1 MPCKIRPAAVL
12 LFVGAIAGPALA
24 NPTSFTRL
32 GFLPGAL
39 YSDAFA
45 VSASGAVVAGVGQIN
60 GHDRAFRWTSSGGM
74 IDLGVL
80 PRPGYDIS
88 GAFGITPDGVTIVG
102 GSQNSMSP
110 DPSGHSFRWTAA
122 TGLVDLGD

>member
-1 MPCKIRPAAVL
+1 MLLAGTGQREGINMPCKIRPAAVL

-24 NPTSFTRL
+24 TPTSFTRL

-45 VSASGAVVAGVGQIN
+45 ASVNGAVVAGVGQIN
-60 GHDRAFRWTSSGGM
+60 GHDRAFRWSAASGM
-74 IDLGVL
+74 VDLGVL
-80 PRPGYDIS
+80 PTPGYDIS
-88 GAFGITPDGVTIVG
+88 GAFGVTPDGRVIVG

-110 DPSGHSFRWTAA
+110 DP
-122 TGLVDLGD
+122 